1 MNCIML
7 CYIMEYLKDEKHDL
21 TVPNDMNPDPLGFF
35 LGLCPP
41 SLYFNAVVKYLDI
54 YSNETKVT
62 ADAGTVLAKFVVKP

>member
-1 MNCIML
+1 
-7 CYIMEYLKDEKHDL
+7 MEYLKDEKHDL
-21 TVPNDMNPDPLGFF
+21 TVPNDMNPDPLWFP
-35 LGLCPP
+35 LWALPLS